1 MGTTLNATFE
11 TRREAEMT
19 VERLVQE
26 HGIERTDIFVAAAG
40 DVNTAGEEQAG
51 SDTDAGEPS
60 PETRD
65 DAPLN
70 GAVTVSVDI
79 ENDAEAA
86 KVRDAFA
93 EFQAANV
100 SEA

>member
-26 HGIERTDIFVAAAG
+26 HGLNRADIFIAAAG
-40 DVNTAGEEQAG
+40 DENTAGEEQAG
-51 SDTDAGEPS
+51 SDGDSGEPS
-60 PETRD
+60 PEARG

-79 ENDAEAA
+79 EDEAQVAKVHEAFGEFEAA
-86 KVRDAFA
+86 D
-93 EFQAANV
+93 V
-100 SEA
+100 SQG

>member
-26 HGIERTDIFVAAAG
+26 HKIDRADIFIATAG
-40 DVNTAGEEQAG
+40 DDNTVGVEQAG
-51 SDTDAGEPS
+51 SDTQAGEPS
-60 PETRD
+60 PEARN

-79 ENDAEAA
+79 EDETKAAIVREA
-86 KVRDAFA
+86 FG
-93 EFQAANV
+93 EFEASDV

>member
-40 DVNTAGEEQAG
+40 DQNTAGEEQAG

-60 PETRD
+60 PEARD

-79 ENDAEAA
+79 EDDAEAV

-93 EFQAANV
+93 EFQAADV

>member
-26 HGIERTDIFVAAAG
+26 HGLDRADIFIAADG
-40 DVNTAGEEQAG
+40 DENTAGQEQAG
-51 SDTDAGEPS
+51 SDVDAGDPS
-60 PETRD
+60 PPARG
-65 DAPLN
+65 DASLN
-70 GAVTVSVDI
+70 GGVTVSVDI
-79 ENDAEAA
+79 EDAAEVA
-86 KVRDAFA
+86 KVRAAFG
-93 EFQAANV
+93 EFEAGDV